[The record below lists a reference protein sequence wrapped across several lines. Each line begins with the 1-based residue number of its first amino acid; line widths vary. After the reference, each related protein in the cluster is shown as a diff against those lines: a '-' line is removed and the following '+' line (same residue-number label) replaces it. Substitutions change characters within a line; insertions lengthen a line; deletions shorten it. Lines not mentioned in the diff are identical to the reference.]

1 VQLLS
6 ESAKMPTTMSF
17 IEPLEIAA
25 AILALLIAI
34 IGHEIMHG
42 WVAYKYGD
50 TTAKNQGRLSINPLI
65 HIDPFGSILVPLMTY
80 FIPMLLG
87 APSGFLFGWAKPVPI
102 NTHTV
107 IRNGGYNAAMQV
119 SLAGIAYNLFLATLS
134 SVILVSLAQPTESDS
149 VAYIFGYLFIMKL
162 LLINVVLAV
171 FNLLPIPGFDG
182 AHFISYLSL
191 KYKIRAVAEFFAKAE
206 PYGMIVIIIILV
218 TPLKIPLVMWPI
230 QAVLNLL
237 LN

>member
-1 VQLLS
+1 
-6 ESAKMPTTMSF
+6 MPMTMSF

-65 HIDPFGSILVPLMTY
+65 HIDPFGSVLVPLMTY

-87 APSGFLFGWAKPVPI
+87 APSGFLFGWAKPVPV

-107 IRNGGYNAAMQV
+107 LRNGGYNAAMQV

-134 SVILVSLAQPTESDS
+134 SVILISLVQPTEADS
-149 VAYIFGYLFIMKL
+149 IAYLFGYLFIMKL

-191 KYKIRAVAEFFAKAE
+191 KYKIRAIAEFFAKAE

-237 LN
+237 LG

>member
-1 VQLLS
+1 
-6 ESAKMPTTMSF
+6 MNF
-17 IEPLEIAA
+17 IESFEIAA
-25 AILALLIAI
+25 AILALLVAI

-50 TTAKNQGRLSINPLI
+50 MTAKSQGRLSINPLI

-87 APSGFLFGWAKPVPI
+87 ASSGFLFGWAKPVPV

-107 IRNGGYNAAMQV
+107 LRNGGYNAAMQV
-119 SLAGIAYNLFLATLS
+119 SLAGIAYNVFLATLT
-134 SVILVSLAQPTESDS
+134 SVILVSLAQPGESDS
-149 VAYIFGYLFIMKL
+149 LLYIFGYLFVMKL

-182 AHFISYLSL
+182 AHFLTHLSL
-191 KYKIRAVAEFFAKAE
+191 KLKMNAIAEFFVKAE
-206 PYGMIVIIIILV
+206 PYGMIAIIIILV
-218 TPLKIPLVMWPI
+218 TPLKIPLVIWPI
-230 QAVLNLL
+230 NTVLHLL

>member
-1 VQLLS
+1 
-6 ESAKMPTTMSF
+6 MSS
-17 IEPLEIAA
+17 IELLEIGAA
-25 AILALLIAI
+25 VVALLIAI

-50 TTAKNQGRLSINPLI
+50 MTAENSGRLSINPLI

-80 FIPMLLG
+80 FLPMLMG
-87 APSGFLFGWAKPVPI
+87 ADSGFLFGWAKPVPV

-107 IRNGGYNAAMQV
+107 IRNGGYYAAMQV
-119 SLAGIAYNLFLATLS
+119 SLAGIVYNLFLATLS
-134 SVILVSLAQPTESDS
+134 SVILLSMTQPSESDS
-149 VAYIFGYLFIMKL
+149 IAYIFGYILILKL
-162 LLINVVLAV
+162 LLINVILAV

-182 AHFISYLSL
+182 AHFISYLTL

-230 QAVLNLL
+230 QTVLNLL
-237 LN
+237 VG

>member
-1 VQLLS
+1 
-6 ESAKMPTTMSF
+6 MPTTMSF

-50 TTAKNQGRLSINPLI
+50 TTAKHQGRLSINPLI

-87 APSGFLFGWAKPVPI
+87 ADSGFLFGWAKPVPV

-119 SLAGIAYNLFLATLS
+119 SLAGIAYNIFLATLS
-134 SVILVSLAQPTESDS
+134 SIILLSLAQPNETDS
-149 VAYIFGYLFIMKL
+149 IAYIFGYIFIMKL
-162 LLINVVLAV
+162 LLVNVVLAV

-191 KYKIRAVAEFFAKAE
+191 KYRIRAVAEFFAKAE

-218 TPLKIPLVMWPI
+218 TPLKIPLVLWPI
-230 QAVLNLL
+230 QSVLNLL

>member
-1 VQLLS
+1 
-6 ESAKMPTTMSF
+6 MPTTMSF

-25 AILALLIAI
+25 AIFALLIAI

-87 APSGFLFGWAKPVPI
+87 ADSGFLFGWAKPVPV

-119 SLAGIAYNLFLATLS
+119 SLAGIAYNIFLATLS
-134 SVILVSLAQPTESDS
+134 SVILLSMAQPSEADS
-149 VAYIFGYLFIMKL
+149 IAYIFGYIFIMKL
-162 LLINVVLAV
+162 LLVNVVLAV

-191 KYKIRAVAEFFAKAE
+191 KYRIRAVAEFFTKAE

-218 TPLKIPLVMWPI
+218 TPLKIPLVLWPI

>member
-1 VQLLS
+1 
-6 ESAKMPTTMSF
+6 MNF
-17 IEPLEIAA
+17 IESFEIAA
-25 AILALLIAI
+25 AILALLVAI

-50 TTAKNQGRLSINPLI
+50 MTAKSQGRLSINPLI

-87 APSGFLFGWAKPVPI
+87 ASSGFLFGWAKPVPV
-102 NTHTV
+102 NTNTV
-107 IRNGGYNAAMQV
+107 LRNGGYNAAMQV
-119 SLAGIAYNLFLATLS
+119 SLAGIAYNVFLATLT
-134 SVILVSLAQPTESDS
+134 SVILVSLTQPGESDS
-149 VAYIFGYLFIMKL
+149 LLYIFGYLFVMKL

-182 AHFISYLSL
+182 AHFLTYLSL
-191 KYKIRAVAEFFAKAE
+191 KLKMNAIAEFFVKAE
-206 PYGMIVIIIILV
+206 PYGMIAIIIILV
-218 TPLKIPLVMWPI
+218 TPLKIPLVIWPI
-230 QAVLNLL
+230 NTVLHLL

>member
-1 VQLLS
+1 
-6 ESAKMPTTMSF
+6 MTMSF

-25 AILALLIAI
+25 AIIALLIAI

-50 TTAKNQGRLSINPLI
+50 TTAKSQGRLSINPLI

-87 APSGFLFGWAKPVPI
+87 AESGFLFGWAKPVPV

-119 SLAGIAYNLFLATLS
+119 SLAGIAYNVFLATLS
-134 SVILVSLAQPTESDS
+134 SVILLSMAQPSEADS
-149 VAYIFGYLFIMKL
+149 IAYIFGYIFIMKL
-162 LLINVVLAV
+162 LLVNVVLAV

-191 KYKIRAVAEFFAKAE
+191 KYRIRAVAEFFAKAE

-218 TPLKIPLVMWPI
+218 TPLKIPLVLWPI
-230 QAVLNLL
+230 QSVLNLL

>member
-1 VQLLS
+1 
-6 ESAKMPTTMSF
+6 MNF
-17 IEPLEIAA
+17 IESFEIAA
-25 AILALLIAI
+25 AILALLVAI

-50 TTAKNQGRLSINPLI
+50 MTAKSQGRLSINPLI

-87 APSGFLFGWAKPVPI
+87 ASSGFLFGWAKPVPV
-102 NTHTV
+102 NTNTV
-107 IRNGGYNAAMQV
+107 LRNGGYNAAMQV
-119 SLAGIAYNLFLATLS
+119 SLAGIAYNVFLATLT
-134 SVILVSLAQPTESDS
+134 SVILVSLAQPGESDS
-149 VAYIFGYLFIMKL
+149 LLYIFGYLFVMKL

-182 AHFISYLSL
+182 AHFLTYLSL
-191 KYKIRAVAEFFAKAE
+191 KLKMNAIAEFFVKAE
-206 PYGMIVIIIILV
+206 PYGMIAIIIILV
-218 TPLKIPLVMWPI
+218 TPLKIPLVIWPI
-230 QAVLNLL
+230 NTVLHLL

>member
-1 VQLLS
+1 
-6 ESAKMPTTMSF
+6 MTMSF
-17 IEPLEIAA
+17 IDSLEIAA

-87 APSGFLFGWAKPVPI
+87 ASSGFLFGWAKPVPV

-107 IRNGGYNAAMQV
+107 LRNGGYNAAMQV

-134 SVILVSLAQPTESDS
+134 SVILVSLAQPSEADGI
-149 VAYIFGYLFIMKL
+149 AYLFGYLFIMKL